1 MKRVLMRI
9 GGLLAAAVVVGAV
22 FVWLTASGGPL
33 TAAISAQTPT
43 QLPLVTLRAA
53 DAMLGQ
59 ISASGNMAPV
69 DVSHVVL
76 EVDGAVQEVL
86 VKPGDRVT
94 TGKPLLRLDT
104 SDLEQAVLLAELDVA
119 TAQNTLA
126 QLRTPAS
133 DLAVMEAR
141 ADLAAAQQKLADAR
155 TPATATELA
164 AARASV
170 AAAWAKYREL
180 ENGPDAAEL
189 TKLEAN
195 LRKTEIAL
203 QEAQRAYDKIKWAG
217 DAGASREGADLQKAT
232 IDYEAAKADYQLATA
247 PADEAELQ
255 SALSQAHDAQQ
266 ALDDLLAKPEAAD
279 IAAAEAQVAAAQKRL
294 DDLLQGADELEIE
307 AATIKLQRALV
318 TLGQARRELAK
329 ASVTA
334 PIDGHVLT
342 VNVQEGQQARAGAEV
357 MTLADLSN
365 LELIVAVAEVDISK
379 VALGQPAEVTIDA
392 LPGRNFTGVVTRME
406 PVSSDGGA
414 VSYAVTLTLDGDL
427 DGVLP
432 DMTAVARFVD
442 ASVAGGWLVPTAAIQ
457 RADGVATIQVQRNGV
472 LRSMPVRTGAAQ
484 GEWTVVY
491 AEELQAGDQ
500 VVGAVS
506 TTTPTSRDERAN
518 IMRSS
523 PGGGAPPVRLGGN

>member
-1 MKRVLMRI
+1 MKRFFLWI
-9 GGLLAAAVVVGAV
+9 SGLLLLAATVGGA
-22 FVWLTASGGPL
+22 FVWLTGPGSPL
-33 TAAISAQTPT
+33 AATISAQSPM

-53 DAMLGQ
+53 DALLGQ
-59 ISASGNMAPV
+59 ISASGSIALV
-69 DVSHVVL
+69 DVSHIVL

-94 TGKPLLRLDT
+94 AGEPLLRLDA

-119 TAQNTLA
+119 TAQNALA
-126 QLRTPAS
+126 QLRTPAGE
-133 DLAVMEAR
+133 LEVAEAR
-141 ADLAAAQQKLADAR
+141 ADLTSAQRKLADAR
-155 TPATATELA
+155 NPASATELA

-170 AAAWAKYREL
+170 AAAWATYRDL

-232 IDYEAAKADYQLATA
+232 IDYEAAKADYAITTA

-255 SALSQAHDAQQ
+255 SALSQAHNAQQ
-266 ALDDLLAKPEAAD
+266 ALDDLLAKPDAAE

-294 DDLLQGADELEIE
+294 DDLLHGADDLEIE
-307 AATIKLQRALV
+307 AATIKLQSALV

-329 ASVTA
+329 ASVMA

-342 VNVQEGQQARAGAEV
+342 VNVQEGQQARTGEEV
-357 MTLADLSN
+357 MTVADLRN

-379 VALGQPAEVTIDA
+379 VTMGQPAEVTIDA
-392 LPGRNFTGVVTRME
+392 LPGRNFTGVVARIE
-406 PVSSDGGA
+406 PVSSGGGT
-414 VSYAVTLTLDGDL
+414 VSYAVTLALDGDL
-427 DGVLP
+427 TGVLP

-442 ASVAGGWLVPTAAIQ
+442 ASVAGGWLAPTSAIQ
-457 RADGVATIQVQRNGV
+457 LEGEVPTIQVQRNGV
-472 LRSMPVRTGAAQ
+472 ITSIPVRIGAVQ

-491 AEELQAGDQ
+491 AEALQAGDQ

-506 TTTPTSRDERAN
+506 TTTPTGRDERAN
-518 IMRSS
+518 IMQGA